1 MLFIFSRRKGMA
13 TVNQLSKKNA
23 FIFLKKITENK
34 GKYRKKKWG
43 KKTKLGSMK

>member
-13 TVNQLSKKNA
+13 TVNQLSKKMHLS
-23 FIFLKKITENK
+23 LKKITENK